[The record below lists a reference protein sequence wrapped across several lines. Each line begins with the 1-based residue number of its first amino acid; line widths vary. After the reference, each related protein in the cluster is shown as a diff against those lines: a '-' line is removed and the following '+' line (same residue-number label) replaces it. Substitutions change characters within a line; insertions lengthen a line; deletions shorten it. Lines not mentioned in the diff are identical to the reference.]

1 MPAQFDIT
9 ELHWMLDI
17 VQSIDVGVV
26 VMDREYKIEVWN
38 SFMENHSGRSASEVA
53 ALTLFEIFPE
63 IDRSWFTHKVET
75 AVMLGTRAFTIWE
88 QRPNLVRFKSY
99 QPITGLADEMYQ
111 NVTILPLR
119 STNGATDHV
128 CLIIY
133 DVTGVAVNKRQLES
147 ANAQL
152 QELALRDG
160 LTGMLNRRHW
170 EQCLEREFAR
180 HARYETPTSLV
191 MFDIDHF
198 KSVNDT
204 YGHQI
209 GDEVIREVARTTL
222 QHARGTDYAG
232 RYGGEEFVVL
242 LPDTDLAGA
251 DQFAE
256 RLRQAIEG
264 LRIDHQDESLSFTV
278 SLGVA
283 CLSGKMSDHK
293 TLIEHA
299 DKALYQSKEAGRNRT
314 TVYSQDKEPERDQTK
329 N

>member
-1 MPAQFDIT
+1 MPAQFDIN
-9 ELHWMLDI
+9 ELHWLLDI

-26 VMDREYKIEVWN
+26 VLDRDYRVEVWN
-38 SFMENHSGRSASEVA
+38 SFMENHSGLDAAAASHRSIFE
-53 ALTLFEIFPE
+53 LFSE
-63 IDRSWFTHKVET
+63 IDESWFRQKVET

-119 STNGATDHV
+119 STSGDTDHV

-152 QELALRDG
+152 QELAQRDG
-160 LTGMLNRRHW
+160 LTGLLNRRYW
-170 EQCLEREFAR
+170 EQCLEHEFAR
-180 HARYETPTSLV
+180 HLRYDIATSLV
-191 MFDIDHF
+191 IFDIDHF
-198 KSVNDT
+198 KAVNDT
-204 YGHQI
+204 YGHQT
-209 GDEVIREVARTTL
+209 GDEVIREVARVTREL
-222 QHARGTDYAG
+222 ARETDFAG

-242 LPDTDLAGA
+242 LPDTGIEGA
-251 DQFAE
+251 AQFAE
-256 RLRQAIEG
+256 RLRQAVA
-264 LRIDHQDESLSFTV
+264 RIRVDYQGELLNFTI

-283 CLSGKMSDHK
+283 CIDSGMTEHGA
-293 TLIEHA
+293 LVEHA
-299 DKALYQSKEAGRNRT
+299 DRALYQSKEQGRNRT
-314 TVYSQDKEPERDQTK
+314 TIYSTEE

>member
-1 MPAQFDIT
+1 MPASFDIN
-9 ELHWMLDI
+9 ELHWLLDI

-26 VMDREYKIEVWN
+26 VFDREYKIEVWN
-38 SFMENHSGRSASEVA
+38 SFMENHSGLSATEASRQS
-53 ALTLFEIFPE
+53 LFRLFPE
-63 IDRSWFTHKVET
+63 IDESWFTHKVET

-119 STNGATDHV
+119 STNGDTDHV

-160 LTGMLNRRHW
+160 LTGLLNRRHW
-170 EQCLEREFAR
+170 EHCLEREFAR
-180 HARYETPTSLV
+180 HMRYETSTSLV

-198 KSVNDT
+198 KLVNDT
-204 YGHQI
+204 HGHQA
-209 GDEVIREVARTTL
+209 GDEVIREVARVTRQL
-222 QHARGTDYAG
+222 ARGTDFAG

-251 DQFAE
+251 KQFAE
-256 RLRQAIEG
+256 RLRQSIER
-264 LRIDHQDESLSFTV
+264 LRVDQGGQLLEFTV

-283 CLSGKMSDHK
+283 CIDSKMTEHAM
-293 TLIEHA
+293 LVEHA
-299 DKALYQSKEAGRNRT
+299 DKALYESKENGRNRT
-314 TVYSQDKEPERDQTK
+314 TVYSSKQT
-329 N
+329 

>member
-1 MPAQFDIT
+1 MAAQFDIN
-9 ELHWMLDI
+9 ELHWLLDI

-26 VMDREYKIEVWN
+26 VTDRDYRVEVWN
-38 SFMENHSGRSASEVA
+38 SFMENHSGRSATEVA
-53 ALTLFEIFPE
+53 QKTLFELFPE
-63 IDRSWFTHKVET
+63 IDQAWFTHKVET

-152 QELALRDG
+152 RELALRDG
-160 LTGMLNRRHW
+160 LTGLLNRRHW
-170 EQCLEREFAR
+170 EQCVEHEFAR
-180 HARYETPTSLV
+180 HMRYETPVSLV
-191 MFDIDHF
+191 IFDIDHF
-198 KSVNDT
+198 KAVNDT
-204 YGHQI
+204 YGHQT
-209 GDEVIREVARTTL
+209 GDEVIREVARVTRSM
-222 QHARGTDYAG
+222 ARETDYAG

-242 LPDTDLAGA
+242 LPDTDLNGA
-251 DQFAE
+251 RQFAE
-256 RLRQAIEG
+256 RLRLAISK
-264 LRIDHQDESLSFTV
+264 LRVEHQDRPLQFTV

-283 CLSGKMSDHK
+283 CLDTKMSNHAE
-293 TLIEHA
+293 LIERA
-299 DKALYQSKEAGRNRT
+299 DKALYRSKESGRNQT
-314 TVYSQDKEPERDQTK
+314 TVFQDE
-329 N
+329 

>member
-1 MPAQFDIT
+1 MAAQFDIN
-9 ELHWMLDI
+9 ELHWLLDI

-26 VMDREYKIEVWN
+26 VLDRDYRVEVWN
-38 SFMENHSGRSASEVA
+38 SFMENHSGRSATEVA
-53 ALTLFEIFPE
+53 HTTLFELFPE
-63 IDRSWFTHKVET
+63 IDQGWFTHKVET

-119 STNGATDHV
+119 STNGETDHV

-160 LTGMLNRRHW
+160 LTGLLNRRYW
-170 EQCLEREFAR
+170 EQCVEREFAR
-180 HARYETPTSLV
+180 HMRYDTPVSLV

-198 KSVNDT
+198 KAVNDT
-204 YGHQI
+204 YGHQT
-209 GDEVIREVARTTL
+209 GDEVIREVARVTRNM
-222 QHARGTDYAG
+222 ARETDYAG

-242 LPDTDLAGA
+242 LPDTDLNGGR
-251 DQFAE
+251 QFAE
-256 RLRQAIEG
+256 RLRLAICKLRVDHEG
-264 LRIDHQDESLSFTV
+264 KPLQFTV
-278 SLGVA
+278 SLGAA
-283 CLSGKMSDHK
+283 CLDSKMNTHAE
-293 TLIEHA
+293 LVERA
-299 DKALYQSKEAGRNRT
+299 DKALYQSKENGRNQT
-314 TVYSQDKEPERDQTK
+314 TVFQDA
-329 N
+329 

>member
-1 MPAQFDIT
+1 MPAQFDIN
-9 ELHWMLDI
+9 ELHWLLDI

-26 VMDREYKIEVWN
+26 VLDRDYQVEVWN
-38 SFMENHSGRSASEVA
+38 SFMENHSGLNAGEVSRRSIFE
-53 ALTLFEIFPE
+53 LFDE
-63 IDRSWFTHKVET
+63 IDEDWFRQKVET

-119 STNGATDHV
+119 STSGETDHV

-152 QELALRDG
+152 QELAQCDG
-160 LTGMLNRRHW
+160 LTGLLNRRYW
-170 EQCLEREFAR
+170 EQCLAHEFAR
-180 HARYETPTSLV
+180 HLRYDIATSLV
-191 MFDIDHF
+191 IFDIDHF

-204 YGHQI
+204 YGHQA
-209 GDEVIREVARTTL
+209 GDEVIREVARVTKQL
-222 QHARGTDYAG
+222 ARETDFAG

-242 LPDTDLAGA
+242 LPDTDLQGA
-251 DQFAE
+251 RQFAE
-256 RLRQAIEG
+256 RLRNAIER
-264 LRIDHQDESLSFTV
+264 LRVDHQSGLLSFTV

-283 CLSGKMSDHK
+283 CIDSNMTDHGA
-293 TLIEHA
+293 LVEQA
-299 DKALYQSKEAGRNRT
+299 DKALYSSKENGRNRT
-314 TVYSQDKEPERDQTK
+314 TVYSDMRD
-329 N
+329 